1 MTQEK
6 LICLILVGAGLL
18 LALLGFFLRKA
29 AIKKI
34 AAAENPDKKLRRKK
48 TLPTVLMVVGSWLA
62 VLEALTFFFGKK
74 QAEEFKVELF
84 APRMTLFGMDI
95 SSTVVLTW
103 IAMAVILVIA
113 VLLRIFVIPR
123 MREKPHGLQNVL
135 EIAVD
140 AVCNYTESRAPG
152 MGANLPAYLFSLAF
166 MMIVC
171 SSVEFFGLRA
181 PTADITMTF
190 AMALITFLLINY
202 YGIKKKGLGGR
213 IKSMAQPTPIIF
225 PIKIVSDVAVPV
237 SMACR
242 LFGNMLGGMI
252 VMELLYYAMGSA
264 ALYIPSLV
272 GLYFN
277 VFHPCIQ
284 VFIFVTLTLSFIN
297 EATE

>member
-18 LALLGFFLRKA
+18 LTLLGFFLRKA
-29 AIKKI
+29 AVKKI
-34 AAAENPDKKLRRKK
+34 AAVENPDKKLRRKK
-48 TLPTVLMVVGSWLA
+48 TLPTALMVVGSWLA
-62 VLEALTFFFGKK
+62 ILEALTFFFGKK
-74 QAEEFKVELF
+74 EAGEFKVELF
-84 APRMTLFGMDI
+84 APRMTFLGMEM
-95 SSTVVLTW
+95 SSTVVITW
-103 IAMAVILVIA
+103 MVMAVILVIA

-123 MREKPHGLQNVL
+123 MREKPSGLQSVL

-152 MGANLPAYLFSLAF
+152 MGKNLPAYLFSLAF
-166 MMIVC
+166 LMIGC
-171 SSVEFFGLRA
+171 SCVEFLGLRA

-202 YGIKKKGLGGR
+202 YGIKKKGVGGR

-252 VMELLYYAMGSA
+252 VMDLLYYAMGSA

>member
-6 LICLILVGAGLL
+6 LICLILVGAGLVL
-18 LALLGFFLRKA
+18 TLLGFFLRKA
-29 AIKKI
+29 AVKKI
-34 AAAENPDKKLRRKK
+34 AAVENPDKKLRRKK
-48 TLPTVLMVVGSWLA
+48 TLPTALMVVGSWLA
-62 VLEALTFFFGKK
+62 ILEALTFFFGKK
-74 QAEEFKVELF
+74 EAGEFKVELF
-84 APRMTLFGMDI
+84 APRMTFLGMEM
-95 SSTVVLTW
+95 SSTVVITW
-103 IAMAVILVIA
+103 MVMAVILVIA

-123 MREKPHGLQNVL
+123 MREKPSGLQSVL

-140 AVCNYTESRAPG
+140 AVCNYTESRASG
-152 MGANLPAYLFSLAF
+152 MGRNLPAYLFSLAF
-166 MMIVC
+166 LMIGC
-171 SSVEFFGLRA
+171 SCVEFLGLRA

-190 AMALITFLLINY
+190 AMALITFILINY

-264 ALYIPSLV
+264 ALYSPSLV

-277 VFHPCIQ
+277 VVHPCIQ

>member
-6 LICLILVGAGLL
+6 IVCLILVGVSLL
-18 LALLGFFLRKA
+18 LTLLGFLLRKA

-34 AAAENPDKKLRRKK
+34 AAAEHPDKKLRRKK
-48 TLPTVLMVVGSWLA
+48 TLPTLLMVAGSWLA
-62 VLEALTFFFGKK
+62 IMEALTFFFGKK
-74 QAEEFKVELF
+74 QDAHFGVELF

-95 SSTVVLTW
+95 SSTVVITW
-103 IAMAVILVIA
+103 MAMALILVIA

-123 MREKPHGLQNVL
+123 MQEKPKGIQNAL

-140 AVCNYTESRAPG
+140 GICNYTESRAPG
-152 MGANLPAYLFSLAF
+152 LGKNLPAYLFSLAF
-166 MMIVC
+166 LMIGC
-171 SSVEFFGLRA
+171 AFVEFFGLRA

-190 AMALITFLLINY
+190 AMALITFVLINY
-202 YGIKKKGLGGR
+202 YGIKKKGVGGR
-213 IKSMAQPTPIIF
+213 IKSMSQPTPVIF
-225 PIKIVSDVAVPV
+225 PIKIVTDLAVPV

-252 VMELLYYAMGSA
+252 VMELLYYALGNA
-264 ALYIPSLV
+264 ALYIPSVL

-284 VFIFVTLTLSFIN
+284 AFIFVTLTLSFIN